1 METDGNHRAANG
13 KVPGRRRRVPEH
25 ITGIVSVSGGG
36 ARPGSAWTR
45 RRSATKRTDA
55 AGGRRYAGICGAST
69 RRRRRCWPCRTGRRH
84 GRFVCFASGRSAQP
98 KGNKGLG
105 SDHPPP
111 IRSSASILR
120 WWWQIDAG
128 AMHGQCNEY
137 FQDIEHK
144 LAWYFQNI
152 FLAKMQ
158 WIPLLPPFLY
168 RSNC

>member
-69 RRRRRCWPCRTGRRH
+69 RRRRRCWPCRTTGRRH

-152 FLAKMQ
+152 FFGKNAMNTSTPSVFIQ
-158 WIPLLPPFLY
+158 E
-168 RSNC
+168 